1 MDIKQ
6 MNYFKTIVEEGTI
19 SKAATVLHIAQP
31 PLSISLKQ
39 LENELGVQLIKRG
52 HRSIELTEAGKLFY
66 KRCLQMISLSEL
78 TIHEMKDV
86 QRKTIRIGITSSN
99 TSLIQSPKINH
110 FFKQYPDVSFQISEG
125 TTYELLD
132 LLLSHNIDIAFVRTP
147 FDASQV
153 NALYLKKEAMYAVGK
168 EEFMNIN
175 MNNIKDY
182 KNIPLLLHRRYT
194 PLIID
199 YCLNKRFNPFIKCQS
214 DDCRTSLIWASSGMG
229 VAIVPQSALP
239 LVQDSQLLQ
248 VPLKNKEL
256 YTGVAF
262 ITRKQEEIS
271 PIIQRFLALFYQEQS
286 L

>member
-19 SKAATVLHIAQP
+19 SKAAKVLHMAQP
-31 PLSISLKQ
+31 PLSMSLKQ
-39 LENELGVQLIKRG
+39 LEMELGVQLIKRG
-52 HRSIELTEAGKLFY
+52 HRSIELSEAGKLFY

-78 TIHEMKDV
+78 TLHEMKDV
-86 QRKTIRIGITSSN
+86 QRKTLRIGITSSN
-99 TSLIQSPKINH
+99 SSLIQKQEINQ
-110 FFKQYPDVSFQISEG
+110 FFKQYSHVSFQISEG

-132 LLLSHNIDIAFVRTP
+132 LLLSHSIDIGFVRTP

-153 NALYLKKEAMYAVGK
+153 NAVYLKKEPMYAVGN
-168 EEFMNIN
+168 EELMNTQ
-175 MNNIKDY
+175 MNNMKDY
-182 KNIPLLLHRRYT
+182 KNIPLLVHRRYT

-199 YCLNKRFNPFIKCQS
+199 YCLNQRFNPFIKCQG
-214 DDCRTSLIWASSGMG
+214 DDCRTSLIWASSGLG

-239 LVQDSQLLQ
+239 LIQDSRLLQ

-262 ITRKQEEIS
+262 ITRKEEVS
-271 PIIQRFLALFYQEQS
+271 PIIKEFLALFQEAS
-286 L
+286 FL

>member
-19 SKAATVLHIAQP
+19 SKAAIVLHMAQP
-31 PLSISLKQ
+31 PLSMSLKQ
-39 LENELGVQLIKRG
+39 LESELGVQLIKRG
-52 HRSIELTEAGKLFY
+52 HRGIELTEAGKLFY
-66 KRCLQMISLSEL
+66 KRCLQMISLNEL
-78 TIHEMKDV
+78 TLHEMKDV

-99 TSLIQSPKINH
+99 TSLIQSAKINH
-110 FFKQYPDVSFQISEG
+110 FFKQYPEVSIQISEG

-132 LLLSHNIDIAFVRTP
+132 LLLSHGIDIGFVRTP

-153 NALYLKKEAMYAVGK
+153 NTLYLKKEAMYAVGN
-168 EEFMNIN
+168 EGFINEN

-182 KNIPLLLHRRYT
+182 KNIPLLLHRRYA

-229 VAIVPQSALP
+229 VAIVPESALP
-239 LVQDSQLLQ
+239 LVQDSRLLQ
-248 VPLKNKEL
+248 IPLKNKEL
-256 YTGVAF
+256 HTGVAF
-262 ITRKQEEIS
+262 ITRKQEDIP
-271 PIIQRFLALFYQEQS
+271 PIIQEFLSLFKEDQS